1 MGDHFL
7 FQEPD
12 STLLISGAMHR
23 DWPDA
28 RGMFVNDKKNA
39 LVWVNEEDH
48 MRVISMEMGHDIVN
62 VFKRFVD
69 LCNNVETAMKAKSGT
84 TFSHSEHLGSIL
96 TCPSNLG
103 TGMRASMMI
112 PLPLIGAPM
121 SGRVI
126 ITSATS

>member
-1 MGDHFL
+1 M
-7 FQEPD
+7 QEPD

-69 LCNNVETAMKAKSGT
+69 LCNNVSGYA
-84 TFSHSEHLGSIL
+84 L
-96 TCPSNLG
+96 TPHACSTVYSCEAALAV
-103 TGMRASMMI
+103 R
-112 PLPLIGAPM
+112 
-121 SGRVI
+121 RWRRR
-126 ITSATS
+126 

>member
-1 MGDHFL
+1 MTLSPPPPNRDTL
-7 FQEPD
+7 CPLSPLQEPD

-28 RGMFVNDKKNA
+28 RGMFVNEKKNA

-69 LCNNVETAMKAKSGT
+69 LCNNVSG
-84 TFSHSEHLGSIL
+84 S
-96 TCPSNLG
+96 
-103 TGMRASMMI
+103 
-112 PLPLIGAPM
+112 
-121 SGRVI
+121 
-126 ITSATS
+126 